1 MSRDAP
7 VNLIVRYRVDIRS
20 IQPEEFEETRLLL
33 IANGWRRR
41 EVEPDRFPELVAR
54 SSQALV
60 AVEGG
65 RVIGFIRALSDG
77 ISNGYISMLVVA
89 EGHRREGIGRALVQ
103 SVMGED
109 PHVTWVLRAARE
121 GLELFYEKL
130 GFVRSKVAME
140 RPRAS
145 PDT

>member
-60 AVEGG
+60 AMEDGQ
-65 RVIGFIRALSDG
+65 VIGFIRALSDG
-77 ISNGYISMLVVA
+77 MANGYISMLVVA
-89 EGHRREGIGRALVQ
+89 EGRRCQGTGRALVQ
-103 SVMGED
+103 AVMGDD
-109 PHVTWVLRAARE
+109 PHVTWVLRAGRE
-121 GLELFYEKL
+121 GVALFYEKL
-130 GFVRSKVAME
+130 GFVRSEVAME
-140 RPRAS
+140 R
-145 PDT
+145 

>member
-54 SSQALV
+54 SS
-60 AVEGG
+60 
-65 RVIGFIRALSDG
+65 
-77 ISNGYISMLVVA
+77 
-89 EGHRREGIGRALVQ
+89 
-103 SVMGED
+103 
-109 PHVTWVLRAARE
+109 
-121 GLELFYEKL
+121 
-130 GFVRSKVAME
+130 
-140 RPRAS
+140 
-145 PDT
+145 